1 MYSPVQAS
9 STEDGG
15 IATVYVS
22 DTVTNQLT
30 EVAEKPSLELPRN
43 SITIGSVFME
53 GTFGSIFHA
62 KIEQPGI
69 SRDVIVKTVKSNLV
83 FNGFSRCIIIIID
96 FIFRQCCGNANETYG
111 RRRYKISGPFTPQ
124 CLPVDRHC
132 RRGWWKTFACLSSCE
147 SR

>member
-22 DTVTNQLT
+22 ETVTHQFT
-30 EVAEKPSLELPRN
+30 EVVEKPSLELPRN

-62 KIEQPGI
+62 KMEQPGI
-69 SRDVIVKTVKSNLV
+69 SRDVIVKTVKST
-83 FNGFSRCIIIIID
+83 FNNFSI
-96 FIFRQCCGNANETYG
+96 FI
-111 RRRYKISGPFTPQ
+111 
-124 CLPVDRHC
+124 
-132 RRGWWKTFACLSSCE
+132 
-147 SR
+147 